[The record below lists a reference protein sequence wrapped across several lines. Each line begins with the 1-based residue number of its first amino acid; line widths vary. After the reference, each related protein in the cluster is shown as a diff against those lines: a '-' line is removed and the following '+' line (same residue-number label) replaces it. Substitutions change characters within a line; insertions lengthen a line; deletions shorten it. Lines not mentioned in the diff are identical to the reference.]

1 MFLLLLLYTKSC
13 KIQRRFLQLLFYHF
27 YIFLSQSISNIE
39 KSTIRDIKD
48 SFHPKYYVE
57 SFISDKFP
65 EKNELEEKINLSKQN
80 VFLEMDKLNS
90 EKNEIDSFTAQCT
103 YILNQGLTK

>member
-1 MFLLLLLYTKSC
+1 MSSFSDVDRALK
-13 KIQRRFLQLLFYHF
+13 HNH
-27 YIFLSQSISNIE
+27 YIKFGSNGQIV
-39 KSTIRDIKD
+39 TN
-48 SFHPKYYVE
+48 V
-57 SFISDKFP
+57 
-65 EKNELEEKINLSKQN
+65 KINLSKQN